1 MAGERAQL
9 EDALRELR
17 AGLDAK
23 RKPAAIL
30 AGLLAIALVAFV
42 VAKIA
47 RR

>member
-23 RKPAAIL
+23 RRPASIL
-30 AGLLAIALVAFV
+30 AGLLAIALVALV
-42 VAKIA
+42 VARIA